1 MANSLELGTRR
12 TGSLIDFDPNTEP
25 VNVTLEYDEKGIRV
39 VVPWSSTADYYASWF
54 LSDEY
59 LESSN
64 TKNPV
69 PKQLLFDDSHGTVLL
84 VDCWA
89 RGFHT
94 NLSSGSG
101 RVWAKYAIPGIQEN
115 TDFLQINGARSLV
128 SGLHEWLGKR
138 SIETDVDRESRV
150 LTVTAK
156 SGSPVLVNSTLSLQ
170 PTWGIDHASNN
181 ESITVTDL
189 VYCVSRSADPVD
201 WTDLTRTHLG
211 LRDLLVLSRWIAES
225 STVEGALKLDDPLKT
240 LDGTEHGE
248 QWRSVTAIQDR
259 PELMRPAGY
268 RPHLIEFDDIG
279 ANGIDAWLKLRED
292 FSRALDPVISDRFL
306 DRVGPVTHMAQ
317 IGPGLEALGYLL
329 LLRDNIPNAQ
339 AKNSPLRVRLIRILQ
354 DVAGSLPFDETE
366 WIEGTVS
373 AYNGIKHANRKL
385 PSELELLNRWR
396 ESVLVIRA
404 WVARELGIAPEVVKN
419 RLERDPQSSPYIARG

>member
-1 MANSLELGTRR
+1 M
-12 TGSLIDFDPNTEP
+12 
-25 VNVTLEYDEKGIRV
+25 
-39 VVPWSSTADYYASWF
+39 
-54 LSDEY
+54 
-59 LESSN
+59 
-64 TKNPV
+64 

-138 SIETDVDRESRV
+138 SIETDVDRESRA

-404 WVARELGIAPEVVKN
+404 WVALELGLTPEVVKS
-419 RLERDPQSSPYIARG
+419 RLSRDPQSSPYVARS